1 MIYTGHINSYDKID
15 TTLSV
20 YAIPLEV
27 TFSMS
32 DIPAQGKNGAELPPM
47 DPNFRP
53 LTRSERR
60 NIWLKEYGEQDI
72 ALQFWVK
79 LAEQTN
85 QEFPVMFQMAGQ
97 LVFGTMISTLEYARF
112 HVELY
117 EGMYRKE
124 DPDTA
129 DFLREF
135 YTGLVPPA
143 DQPEIGPAG
152 LPTLFEYVHLR
163 DITILN
169 GGHKTKLPY
178 WRGRLSAIEAFVL
191 GATTE

>member
-1 MIYTGHINSYDKID
+1 
-15 TTLSV
+15 
-20 YAIPLEV
+20 
-27 TFSMS
+27 MS
-32 DIPAQGKNGAELPPM
+32 DTPAQEQNGAEQLPSM

-53 LTRSERR
+53 ITRTERR

-72 ALQFWVK
+72 ALQFWIK

-85 QEFPVMFQMAGQ
+85 QEFPVMLQMSGQ
-97 LVFGTMISTLEYARF
+97 LIFGSIISTLTYARF
-112 HVELY
+112 HIELY
-117 EGMYRKE
+117 EEMYRQE

-135 YTGLVPPA
+135 YTNLVPPA
-143 DQPEIGPAG
+143 DQPEVGPAG
-152 LPTLFEYVHLR
+152 LPVLFEYVHLR
-163 DITILN
+163 NITILS

-178 WRGRLSAIEAFVL
+178 WRGRLNAIEAFVL

>member
-1 MIYTGHINSYDKID
+1 
-15 TTLSV
+15 
-20 YAIPLEV
+20 
-27 TFSMS
+27 MS
-32 DIPAQGKNGAELPPM
+32 DRSNQGQGGEEQLPPL

-53 LTRSERR
+53 LTRTERR
-60 NIWLKEYGEQDI
+60 NLWLKEYGKQDI

-79 LAEQTN
+79 LAEQTD
-85 QEFPVMFQMAGQ
+85 QEFPVMFQMHGQ
-97 LVFGTMISTLEYARF
+97 LVFGQMISTLAYARF

-117 EGMYRKE
+117 EGMYRQE

-135 YTGLVPPA
+135 YTNLVPPA

-152 LPTLFEYVHLR
+152 LPVLYEYVHLR
-163 DITILN
+163 DITIIS

-178 WRGRLSAIEAFVL
+178 WRGRVSAVEAFVL